1 MVNQLLKIIYGT
13 VKVPSSPTTPNSNIF
28 VLKVTWMTRKI
39 FIFAYNY
46 IKLTFFIILTTKQ
59 DKYFNRVF
67 FVLNTYCSKF
77 SVEDWLQG
85 GEWVEGLGKVSHF
98 SFFSFF
104 SFSVIRLDLQILLEF
119 LTENYFSIQC
129 LLWLKSVC
137 PTLFLPEGE
146 K

>member
-1 MVNQLLKIIYGT
+1 
-13 VKVPSSPTTPNSNIF
+13 
-28 VLKVTWMTRKI
+28 
-39 FIFAYNY
+39 
-46 IKLTFFIILTTKQ
+46 
-59 DKYFNRVF
+59 
-67 FVLNTYCSKF
+67 
-77 SVEDWLQG
+77 
-85 GEWVEGLGKVSHF
+85 VEGLGKVSHF